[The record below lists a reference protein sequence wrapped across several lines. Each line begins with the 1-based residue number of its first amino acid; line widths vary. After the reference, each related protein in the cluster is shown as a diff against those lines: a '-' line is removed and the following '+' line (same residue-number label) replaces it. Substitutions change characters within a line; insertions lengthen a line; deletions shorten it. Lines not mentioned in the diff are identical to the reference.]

1 LVLKCKKKEKTILFL
16 ENFPIENAG
25 YQYRAEKWAEILRN
39 EGYDVTIW
47 TIYESKLDFEQNIQ
61 ESKFSKFLIFAM
73 KKRFKQVIASR
84 NFKTVIVRREL
95 LLYNDYCDLFLDK
108 FLLKLH
114 PNAILDF
121 DDDISAAK
129 NQPKKITNWF
139 GKLMRENGNKFNDSI
154 RLYKNF
160 IVASNYLKNR
170 VLDEN
175 KNLNVEDICIIPT
188 CVDYNNF
195 PVKVYKEDSEMI
207 TFGWIGGDHNYPQLD
222 LIIPI
227 LMRLAEK
234 RTFKLIVIGGREYN
248 PISNFE
254 IEFRPWSLDN
264 EVMNLYDIDV
274 GLMPLE
280 DNPRTRGKG
289 GFKLIQYMGLGIV
302 SVASAITINN
312 EIIENEKNSFLV
324 DSIESNNWENTLEDI
339 LQKKVNLEII
349 GKNARRT
356 IVEKYSFIGNR
367 TKYLNFIVNV

>member
-289 GFKLIQYMGLGIV
+289 GFKLIQYMGLGIA
-302 SVASAITINN
+302 SVASAITINK
-312 EIIENEKNSFLV
+312 EIISHSENSFLC
-324 DSIESNNWENTLEDI
+324 SNNNEWYEILENI
-339 LQKKVNLEII
+339 LDKTIDFQSI
-349 GKNARRT
+349 GNKARQR
-356 IVEKYSFIGNR
+356 IMEKYTFQSQKIN
-367 TKYLNFIVNV
+367 YLNFINRH

>member
-1 LVLKCKKKEKTILFL
+1 M

-289 GFKLIQYMGLGIV
+289 GFKLIQYMGLGIA
-302 SVASAITINN
+302 SVASAITINK
-312 EIIENEKNSFLV
+312 EIISHSENSFLC
-324 DSIESNNWENTLEDI
+324 SNNNEWYEILENI
-339 LQKKVNLEII
+339 LDKTIDFQSI
-349 GKNARRT
+349 GNKARQR
-356 IVEKYSFIGNR
+356 IMEKYTFQSQKIN
-367 TKYLNFIVNV
+367 YLNFINRH